1 MILAPHLGLAWEG
14 FVVAELKTYEVT
26 VHGIVHTVQLSDAD
40 AERYGDAAREVGVKV
55 APKPEN
61 KGRSAANKKG

>member
-1 MILAPHLGLAWEG
+1 M
-14 FVVAELKTYEVT
+14 AELKTYEVT
-26 VHGIVHTVQLSDAD
+26 VHGLVHTVQLSDED
-40 AERYGDAAREVGVKV
+40 AKRYGDAAREVKA